1 MHKENLETQRLE
13 AEAARARTKLD
24 TGESEFGHT
33 VNQDIIAKDEIEFL
47 LRHIKAPSKSITA
60 MAQDTEAICV

>member
-1 MHKENLETQRLE
+1 MHKGNLETQRLE
-13 AEAARARTKLD
+13 AEAARARAKLD
-24 TGESEFGHT
+24 TQEQFGHT

-60 MAQDTEAICV
+60 MAQDAEAICV